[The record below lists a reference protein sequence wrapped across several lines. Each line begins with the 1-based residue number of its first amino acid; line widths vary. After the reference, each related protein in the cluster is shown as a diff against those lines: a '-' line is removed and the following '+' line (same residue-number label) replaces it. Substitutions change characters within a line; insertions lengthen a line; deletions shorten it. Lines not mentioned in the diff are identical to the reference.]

1 MSLANKIGSSMTN
14 KEIWKPIKGYENSYQ
29 VSSWGRIRSL
39 DRFVFKGSDKVK
51 SIQKGQIIKPWLNSD
66 GYLRVCLCKKGF
78 KKYKKVH
85 RLVAETFIPNPKNK
99 LTVNHINEVATDNN
113 VNNLEWMTN
122 EENINYGHRIENI
135 KNTMS
140 WKIKQIK
147 NKTVVNIF
155 NSLHEAEETTKIP
168 RQSISYA
175 VKHGT
180 HLKNYMWERG

>member
-1 MSLANKIGSSMTN
+1 MTN

-99 LTVNHINEVATDNN
+99 LTVNHI
-113 VNNLEWMTN
+113 
-122 EENINYGHRIENI
+122 